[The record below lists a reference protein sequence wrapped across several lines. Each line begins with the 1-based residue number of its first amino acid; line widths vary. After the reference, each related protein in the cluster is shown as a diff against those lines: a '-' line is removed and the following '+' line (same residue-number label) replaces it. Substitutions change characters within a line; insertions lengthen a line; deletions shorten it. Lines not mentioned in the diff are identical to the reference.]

1 MISKDKNYRTLGGYE
16 FKIYEIYEDKIH
28 GAYTMGDTW
37 LIDSVT
43 QNDLIEISPYEGFKI
58 DDKVLV
64 WDDGYEHEKILRHF
78 AGTNSNTGKPGA
90 WQHGRTSFTTYEKS
104 FYDNCIKYEENND

>member
-43 QNDLIEISPYEGFKI
+43 QNDLIEISPYEDFKI

-64 WDDGYEHEKILRHF
+64 WDDGNFNKKMAHF
-78 AGTNSNTGKPGA
+78 AGIHKDGDPMSWAN
-90 WQHGRTSFTTYEKS
+90 GRTSFTTDEKTVWQ
-104 FYDNCIKYEENND
+104 NCIKYEEQND

>member
-64 WDDGYEHEKILRHF
+64 WDANDTDKSKGHF
-78 AGTNSNTGKPGA
+78 AGVDNNGKPQTFYEGA
-90 WQHGRTSFTTYEKS
+90 TSFTNDDDDRVTW
-104 FYDNCIKYEENND
+104 DNCIKYEEQND